1 MKKNLIKIMSILLMG
16 ATLVTFTG
24 CRSKNEIVKKVIKR
38 VNNYLY
44 DLSKYQ
50 NTKGYIIF
58 QNRDEQKNRNEIISI
73 LKRKGYY
80 VEVIEP
86 SHCYEWGGI
95 QISW

>member
-1 MKKNLIKIMSILLMG
+1 MFDDFDLISAKEMRDRQKGIQD
-16 ATLVTFTG
+16 
-24 CRSKNEIVKKVIKR
+24 KEIVKKVIKR

-44 DLSKYQ
+44 DLSGYQ
-50 NTKGYIIF
+50 NTKGYVIF

-80 VEVIEP
+80 IEVIEP
-86 SHCYEWGGI
+86 SHYYEWGGI

>member
-1 MKKNLIKIMSILLMG
+1 MFDNFDLISAKEMRDIQKGIQD
-16 ATLVTFTG
+16 
-24 CRSKNEIVKKVIKR
+24 REIVKKVIKR

-44 DLSKYQ
+44 DLSEYG

-73 LKRKGYY
+73 LKRKGYRIK
-80 VEVIEP
+80 VIEP
-86 SHCYEWGGI
+86 SQYYEWGGI

>member
-1 MKKNLIKIMSILLMG
+1 MFDDFDLISAKEMRDRQKS
-16 ATLVTFTG
+16 FQN
-24 CRSKNEIVKKVIKR
+24 RDEIVKKVIKR

-44 DLSKYQ
+44 NLSEYR

-73 LKRKGYY
+73 LEEKGYSIK
-80 VEVIEP
+80 VIKP
-86 SHCYEWGGI
+86 NYYHEWGGI

>member
-1 MKKNLIKIMSILLMG
+1 MFDDFDLISAKEMRDRQKGIQD
-16 ATLVTFTG
+16 
-24 CRSKNEIVKKVIKR
+24 KEIVKKVIKR

-50 NTKGYIIF
+50 NTKGFIIF

-73 LKRKGYY
+73 LKRKGYRIK
-80 VEVIEP
+80 VIEP
-86 SHCYEWGGI
+86 SHYYEWGGI

>member
-1 MKKNLIKIMSILLMG
+1 MFDDFDLISAKEMRDRQKGIQD
-16 ATLVTFTG
+16 
-24 CRSKNEIVKKVIKR
+24 KEIVKKVIKR

-58 QNRDEQKNRNEIISI
+58 QNRNEQKNRNEIISI
-73 LKRKGYY
+73 LKRKGYHI
-80 VEVIEP
+80 EVIEP
-86 SHCYEWGGI
+86 SYYYEWGGI

>member
-1 MKKNLIKIMSILLMG
+1 MFDDFDLISAKEMQDRQKGIQD
-16 ATLVTFTG
+16 
-24 CRSKNEIVKKVIKR
+24 REIIKKVIKR

-44 DLSKYQ
+44 DLSEYQ

-73 LKRKGYY
+73 LKGKGYCIKI
-80 VEVIEP
+80 IEP
-86 SHCYEWGGI
+86 NHYYEYGGI